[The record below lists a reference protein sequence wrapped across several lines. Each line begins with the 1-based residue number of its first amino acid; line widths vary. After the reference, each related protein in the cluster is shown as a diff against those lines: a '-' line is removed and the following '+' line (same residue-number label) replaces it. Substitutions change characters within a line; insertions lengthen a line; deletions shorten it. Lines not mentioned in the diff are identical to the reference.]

1 VPCPPP
7 PPEWVPNSFWQVDG
21 QGVVYPSPS
30 FGSTANLHLNK
41 PIVGMASTPSGNGY
55 WLVAADGGV
64 FSFGGA
70 VFYGSLAGLRLDA
83 PIVGIATT
91 QTGMGYW
98 LDGSDGGVFTFGD
111 AGFFGSTPGSQG
123 LSVVGPVFPTPD
135 QRGYW
140 LATTSTGS
148 PARAEGFGD
157 VLGCWGGSNQAVSG
171 ARPVVVGAAAS
182 GGADWRGIGCAA

>member
-1 VPCPPP
+1 MSGPS
-7 PPEWVPNSFWQVDG
+7 WVPSSFWQVDG
-21 QGVVYPSPS
+21 HGVVYGAPSY
-30 FGSTANLHLNK
+30 GSTANLHLSK

-55 WLVAADGGV
+55 WLVGADGGV
-64 FSFGGA
+64 FGFGDA
-70 VFYGSLAGLRLDA
+70 AFHGSLAGLHLAA
-83 PIVGIATT
+83 PIVGITTT
-91 QTGMGYW
+91 QSGMGYW

-140 LATTSTGS
+140 IATSSTGY

-157 VLGCWGGSNQAVSG
+157 VLGCWGGSNALILPG
-171 ARPVVVGAAAS
+171 NAPVVVDAAAV
-182 GGADWRGIGCAA
+182 GGIDSAGIACAD